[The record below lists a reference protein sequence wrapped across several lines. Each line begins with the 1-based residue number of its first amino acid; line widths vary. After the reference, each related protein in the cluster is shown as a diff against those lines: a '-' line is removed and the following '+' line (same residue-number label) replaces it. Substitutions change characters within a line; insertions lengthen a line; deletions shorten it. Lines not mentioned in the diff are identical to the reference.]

1 MITPSVSE
9 RKPRVELGG
18 ATLLEELFIMGDL
31 HDKLF
36 LKGMDQ
42 ARIRGGPVID
52 RHLFP
57 YLKSLIMGYS
67 DKITVLLSFSSMR
80 CFEQLE
86 KLHIFECNNLN
97 EIVSQEESESSRELP
112 KLKAFFQSPYNLD
125 CPSLQS
131 VEISGC
137 PNMDVF
143 SHGFCST
150 PKLEDCSIRIGS
162 LGSSYIHKNDMNATI
177 LGFKTFVSLVLYI
190 LYRNYII
197 FINFMIY
204 LVNLNNFK

>member
-1 MITPSVSE
+1 
-9 RKPRVELGG
+9 LGG

-52 RHLFP
+52 GHLFP

-86 KLHIFECNNLN
+86 KLHIFEYNNLN
-97 EIVSQEESESSRELP
+97 EIVSQEESESSGEKIIFPALKSLILTNLP

-143 SHGFCST
+143 SRGFCST
-150 PKLEDCSIRIGS
+150 PKLEDCSIRI
-162 LGSSYIHKNDMNATI
+162 
-177 LGFKTFVSLVLYI
+177 
-190 LYRNYII
+190 
-197 FINFMIY
+197 
-204 LVNLNNFK
+204 